1 MRVSVVVPTYNEED
15 YIERSLRALR
25 NVGAHEIVVVDGGSR
40 DRTLEIAEKYADIVE
55 SSSSLDSPAKARNA
69 GIKLSTGDLVAFI
82 DADTVVSK
90 SWLNAIM
97 KCFEDEKVVGASG
110 PAYPLEDDSLLIPPY
125 IFVYDILVR
134 LTLLI
139 GRPHFLGFNCVYRR
153 DFLERVSGFNE
164 GVRVSEDALLSM
176 EAIKYG
182 ELRFLK
188 DMSVY
193 TSARRLKTR
202 GIAESLFY
210 LLYNGPSVI
219 FLNKPFNYY
228 PRPSESRKENR
239 RVERA

>member
-25 NVGAHEIVVVDGGSR
+25 NVGVHEIVVVDGGSQ
-40 DRTLEIAEKYADIVE
+40 DRTLEIAEKYADILE

-69 GIKLSTGDLVAFI
+69 GIKLSTGDVVAFI

-90 SWLNAIM
+90 SWLNAVM
-97 KCFEDEKVVGASG
+97 KCFEDENVVGASG
-110 PAYPLEDDSLLIPPY
+110 PAYPLESSSFLIAPY

-134 LTLLI
+134 LTLLV
-139 GRPHFLGFNCVYRR
+139 GRPHFLGFNCAYRR
-153 DFLERVSGFNE
+153 DFLEAVSGFDE
-164 GVRVSEDALLSM
+164 RVRVSEDALLSM

-182 ELRFLK
+182 KLKFLK
-188 DMSVY
+188 EMSVY

-202 GIAESLFY
+202 GIVESLFY
-210 LLYNGPSVI
+210 LFYNGPSVV

-228 PRPSESRKENR
+228 PRSSGSQRENR
-239 RVERA
+239 KDEQA